1 MKLLVSS
8 VICQDSFP
16 TPSAEQ
22 SLSFVSSV
30 FKPFSFDGN
39 WPLLPHT
46 AAGLR
51 QACRQGKTAWN
62 CYLLHGLAFWLQT
75 QVTGKARW
83 PLSCAGLG
91 HGRLT
96 LPLSGHARQG
106 WNVHL
111 HTEGERLC
119 VDRRLVFC
127 CNVYVSLFQR
137 IPVLWINHTKRLC
150 AAEIAVAF
158 SLLFR
163 SLRILFLKGQFKL
176 KLLHQALAVPAPLI
190 QWRGRALG
198 YHTLVPVP
206 VIF

>member
-8 VICQDSFP
+8 VTWQDSFP

-46 AAGLR
+46 AVGLR
-51 QACRQGKTAWN
+51 QACRQGKAAWN

-111 HTEGERLC
+111 HTEGERFMCRSETCLLLQCLC
-119 VDRRLVFC
+119 QSLPENPCSLDRSHKASLC
-127 CNVYVSLFQR
+127 C
-137 IPVLWINHTKRLC
+137 
-150 AAEIAVAF
+150 
-158 SLLFR
+158 
-163 SLRILFLKGQFKL
+163 
-176 KLLHQALAVPAPLI
+176 
-190 QWRGRALG
+190 
-198 YHTLVPVP
+198 
-206 VIF
+206 